1 MPPERSES
9 VRRGPEKP
17 AQRYLV
23 PEGTKRFDPRRW
35 STGPPL
41 DAPSQQKLNKL
52 RRAAV
57 RNISRLQRLLY
68 ADNRHA
74 VLLVFQAMDAA
85 GKDGTINALLTGV
98 NPAGCQ
104 VFSFKQPSTEE
115 LDHDFLWRTARNLPE
130 RGRIGVFNRSYYEE
144 VLVVR
149 VHPEL
154 LKKQHLPHPDPNGLW
169 QQRMESIVEHERHL
183 ARNGTLILKFFLN
196 VSRDEQKVRFLRRLD
211 RADKHWKFAISD
223 VRERGFWN
231 QYMSAYGETIRSTT
245 RSWAPWYAIPADNKP
260 YMRWAVADI
269 VRDALARLDLHNP
282 EPSLADLAMFDDM
295 RRQLEND

>member
-1 MPPERSES
+1 MSAGNSEGVLPEAA
-9 VRRGPEKP
+9 KP

-23 PEGTKRFDPRRW
+23 PEGTKRFDPRQW
-35 STGPPL
+35 PTAPPPDGPRHNEL
-41 DAPSQQKLNKL
+41 RKL
-52 RRAAV
+52 RRRSV
-57 RNISRLQRLLY
+57 RDISRLQRLLY
-68 ADNRHA
+68 AENRYA
-74 VLLVFQAMDAA
+74 LLLLFQAMDAA
-85 GKDGTINALLTGV
+85 GKDSTINALLTGV

-104 VFSFKQPSTEE
+104 VFNFKQPSSEE
-115 LDHDFLWRTARNLPE
+115 LDHDFLWRTARSLPE

-154 LKKQHLPHPDPNGLW
+154 LQKQNLPHLDPNGLW

-183 ARNGTLILKFFLN
+183 ARNGTVILKFFLN
-196 VSRDEQKVRFLRRLD
+196 ISRDEQKARFLRRLD
-211 RADKHWKFAISD
+211 RPDKHWKFAISD

-231 QYMSAYGETIRSTT
+231 EYMSAYGEAIRSTA
-245 RSWAPWYAIPADNKP
+245 RSHAPWYAIPADSKP

-269 VRDALARLDLHNP
+269 VRDTLASLDLHNP

-295 RRQLEND
+295 RRQLENE